1 MTVALINPG
10 ILRWARERARIGPDR
25 LAKSASVTPERILRW
40 EEGIDK
46 PTFKQAQE
54 IARKLHIPFGYLF
67 LSHPPEE
74 KLPIPDLRR
83 IGDHPIGEISA
94 DLFDLLADTLY
105 KHDWYRD
112 YLIEQ
117 GEEKLPFIGRFDPDA
132 DPKKIAADMT
142 TTLSLTLADR
152 EGVRSWEQFYDLL
165 VRRAEAAGIW
175 VMRSGIVA
183 NNTHRSLEIDE
194 FRGFAICDDV
204 APLVFINGNDAKA
217 AQIFTLVHEMAHLWI
232 GKSGISNIPL
242 DRPAN
247 GHGTDGEKICNAV
260 AAEVLVPEKP
270 FLKKWEEKIWQEEHS
285 PEDTI
290 SGSAAFFRVSTVVI
304 ARRAFDLG
312 LIEWTSYIDFYKRQK
327 EKWQKRREEQGG
339 GNFFKTLPVRYGR
352 RFTEAVVR
360 STYDQS
366 LLMRDAGRMLNISP
380 SRILALSEQIGVG

>member
-165 VRRAEAAGIW
+165 VRRAETAGIW

-194 FRGFAICDDV
+194 FRGFAICDDL

-242 DRPAN
+242 DRPVN
-247 GHGTDGEKICNAV
+247 GHGNDSEKICNAV

-304 ARRAFDLG
+304 ARRALDLG
-312 LIEWTSYIDFYKRQK
+312 LIEWPLFVDFYQRQK

-360 STYDQS
+360 STFDQS

-380 SRILALSEQIGVG
+380 SRIQPLADQIGVG

>member
-10 ILRWARERARIGPDR
+10 VLRWARERARIGPDR

-40 EEGIDK
+40 EEGMEK
-46 PTFKQAQE
+46 PTFRQAQE
-54 IARKLHIPFGYLF
+54 IAKKLHIPFGYLF

-83 IGDHPIGEISA
+83 IGDHPISEVSA

-132 DPKKIAADMT
+132 DPREIAADMT

-152 EGVRSWEQFYDLL
+152 TQVRSWEQFYDFL

-183 NNTHRSLEIDE
+183 NNTHRSLEIHE
-194 FRGFAICDDV
+194 FRGFAICDEI

-217 AQIFTLVHEMAHLWI
+217 AQIFTLVHEMTHLWI
-232 GKSGISNIPL
+232 GKSGISNTSL
-242 DRPAN
+242 DRPVN
-247 GHGTDGEKICNAV
+247 GEGKDIEKICNAV
-260 AAEVLVPEKP
+260 AAEVLVPEGP
-270 FLKKWEEKIWQEEHS
+270 FLHTWEEIWQKESS

-290 SGSAAFFRVSTVVI
+290 STSATFFRVSTVVI
-304 ARRAFDLG
+304 ARRALDLG
-312 LIEWTSYIDFYKRQK
+312 LIEWPVFVDYYRSQEER
-327 EKWQKRREEQGG
+327 WQRRREEQGG

-360 STYDQS
+360 STFDQS
-366 LLMRDAGRMLNISP
+366 LLMREAGRMLNISP
-380 SRILALSEQIGVG
+380 SRIQPLAEQIGVW